1 MKKYK
6 TLLFDVDDTL
16 LDFQKTEKVALR
28 MLFEE
33 KGIPLTSEVEA
44 RYKKVNKGLW
54 DVFEKGEINRDEV
67 VNTRFSI
74 LFKEYGEE
82 VDGILFENNYRSYLE
97 EGNQLIQGAF
107 EFINQ
112 IQNEYDLYIV
122 TNGVSKTQDKRL
134 RNAGL
139 HSLFKGIFVSE
150 DTGFQKPMK
159 EYFEY
164 VFERIPNFASEEGLI
179 IGDSLSAD
187 IKGGYVAG
195 IDTCWFNPEKKLND
209 SEIVPTYEVHSFED
223 LYALLKQ
230 ACITK
235 IGSGIFVPTAY
246 FYPAIC
252 RAVRPTP
259 QNSAEAKKLGGGRA
273 ACKRPIGEG

>member
-16 LDFQKTEKVALR
+16 LDFQKAEKMALR

-33 KGIPLTSEVEA
+33 KGIPLTSEVEVQ
-44 RYKKVNKGLW
+44 YKTINKSLW
-54 DVFEKGEINRDEV
+54 DAFEEGKMNRDEV

-107 EFINQ
+107 EFISQ
-112 IQNEYDLYIV
+112 IQSEYDLYIV
-122 TNGVSKTQDKRL
+122 TNGISKTQDKRL

-139 HSLFKGIFVSE
+139 HTLFQDVFVSE

-159 EYFEY
+159 EYFDY
-164 VFERIPNFASEEGLI
+164 VFERIPNFAPEEGLI

-209 SEIVPTYEVHSFED
+209 SEIVPTYEVQNFEE
-223 LYALLKQ
+223 LYAILKQ
-230 ACITK
+230 R
-235 IGSGIFVPTAY
+235 V
-246 FYPAIC
+246 
-252 RAVRPTP
+252 
-259 QNSAEAKKLGGGRA
+259 
-273 ACKRPIGEG
+273 

>member
-16 LDFQKTEKVALR
+16 LDFQKAEKVALR

-33 KGIPLTSEVEA
+33 KGIPLTSEIEA

-54 DVFEKGEINRDEV
+54 GVFEKGEINRDEV

-150 DTGFQKPMK
+150 DTGFHKPMK
-159 EYFEY
+159 EYFDY
-164 VFERIPNFASEEGLI
+164 VFERIPNFSSEEGLI

-195 IDTCWFNPEKKLND
+195 IDTCWFNPEKKSND

-223 LYALLKQ
+223 LYALLKRH
-230 ACITK
+230 
-235 IGSGIFVPTAY
+235 V
-246 FYPAIC
+246 
-252 RAVRPTP
+252 
-259 QNSAEAKKLGGGRA
+259 
-273 ACKRPIGEG
+273 

>member
-16 LDFQKTEKVALR
+16 LDFQKAEKLALR

-33 KGIPLTSEVEA
+33 RGIPLTKEIEA
-44 RYKKVNKGLW
+44 QYKKINKSLW
-54 DVFEKGEINRDEV
+54 DAFEEGEINRDEV

-74 LFKEYGEE
+74 LLKEYGEE

-97 EGNQLIQGAF
+97 EGNQLMQGAF
-107 EFINQ
+107 EFISQ
-112 IQNEYDLYIV
+112 IQSEYDLYIV

-139 HSLFKGIFVSE
+139 HPLFQGIFVSE
-150 DTGFQKPMK
+150 DTGFQKPRK
-159 EYFEY
+159 EYFDY
-164 VFERIPNFASEEGLI
+164 VFARIPNFAPEEGLI

-209 SEIVPTYEVHSFED
+209 SEIVPTYEVQNFEE

-230 ACITK
+230 R
-235 IGSGIFVPTAY
+235 V
-246 FYPAIC
+246 
-252 RAVRPTP
+252 
-259 QNSAEAKKLGGGRA
+259 
-273 ACKRPIGEG
+273 

>member
-16 LDFQKTEKVALR
+16 LDFQKAEKVALR

-44 RYKKVNKGLW
+44 QYKKINKNLW
-54 DVFEKGEINRDEV
+54 DAFEEGEINRDEV

-97 EGNQLIQGAF
+97 EGDQLMQGAF

-112 IQNEYDLYIV
+112 IQSEYDLYIV
-122 TNGVSKTQDKRL
+122 TNGISKTQDKRL

-139 HSLFKGIFVSE
+139 HSLFKDIFVSE

-159 EYFEY
+159 EYFDY
-164 VFERIPNFASEEGLI
+164 VFERIPNFSFEEGLI

-195 IDTCWFNPEKKLND
+195 IDTCWFNPEKKSND
-209 SEIVPTYEVHSFED
+209 SEIVPTYEVHNFEE
-223 LYALLKQ
+223 LHALLKR
-230 ACITK
+230 
-235 IGSGIFVPTAY
+235 Y
-246 FYPAIC
+246 M
-252 RAVRPTP
+252 
-259 QNSAEAKKLGGGRA
+259 
-273 ACKRPIGEG
+273 

>member
-16 LDFQKTEKVALR
+16 LDFQKAEKSALR

-33 KGIPLTSEVEA
+33 KGMSLTSEIEA
-44 RYKKVNKGLW
+44 QYKKINKSLW
-54 DVFEKGEINRDEV
+54 TAFEEGEINRDEV

-97 EGNQLIQGAF
+97 EGNQLMEGALQ
-107 EFINQ
+107 FINQ
-112 IQNEYDLYIV
+112 IQSEYDLYIV
-122 TNGVSKTQDKRL
+122 TNGISKTQDKRL

-139 HSLFKGIFVSE
+139 HALFQDIFVSE
-150 DTGFQKPMK
+150 DTGYQKPMK
-159 EYFEY
+159 EYFDY
-164 VFERIPNFASEEGLI
+164 VFERIPNFVPEEGLI

-187 IKGGYVAG
+187 MKGGYVAG
-195 IDTCWFNPEKKLND
+195 IDTCWFNPERKLND
-209 SEIVPTYEVHSFED
+209 SGIIPKYEVHNFEE

-230 ACITK
+230 H
-235 IGSGIFVPTAY
+235 V
-246 FYPAIC
+246 
-252 RAVRPTP
+252 
-259 QNSAEAKKLGGGRA
+259 
-273 ACKRPIGEG
+273 

>member
-16 LDFQKTEKVALR
+16 LDFQKAEKAALR

-33 KGIPLTSEVEA
+33 KGMSLTSEIEA
-44 RYKKVNKGLW
+44 QYKKINKSLW
-54 DVFEKGEINRDEV
+54 TAFEEGEINRDEV

-97 EGNQLIQGAF
+97 EGNQLMEGALQ
-107 EFINQ
+107 FINQ
-112 IQNEYDLYIV
+112 IQSEYDLYIV
-122 TNGVSKTQDKRL
+122 TNGISKTQDKRL

-139 HSLFKGIFVSE
+139 HALFQDVFVSE

-159 EYFEY
+159 EYFDY
-164 VFERIPNFASEEGLI
+164 VFERIPNFAPEEGLI

-195 IDTCWFNPEKKLND
+195 IDTCWFNPERKLND
-209 SEIVPTYEVHSFED
+209 SGIIPTYEVHNFEE
-223 LYALLKQ
+223 LEALLKQ
-230 ACITK
+230 H
-235 IGSGIFVPTAY
+235 V
-246 FYPAIC
+246 
-252 RAVRPTP
+252 
-259 QNSAEAKKLGGGRA
+259 
-273 ACKRPIGEG
+273 

>member
-16 LDFQKTEKVALR
+16 LDFQKAEKSALR

-33 KGIPLTSEVEA
+33 KGMSLTSEIEA
-44 RYKKVNKGLW
+44 QYKKINKSLW
-54 DVFEKGEINRDEV
+54 TAFEEGEINRDEV

-97 EGNQLIQGAF
+97 EGNQLMEGALQ
-107 EFINQ
+107 FINQ
-112 IQNEYDLYIV
+112 IQSEYDLYIV
-122 TNGVSKTQDKRL
+122 TNGISKTQDKRL

-139 HSLFKGIFVSE
+139 YALFQDIFVSE
-150 DTGFQKPMK
+150 DTGYQKPMK
-159 EYFEY
+159 EYFDY
-164 VFERIPNFASEEGLI
+164 VFERIPNFVPEEGLI

-187 IKGGYVAG
+187 MKGGYVAG
-195 IDTCWFNPEKKLND
+195 IDTCWFNPERKLND
-209 SEIVPTYEVHSFED
+209 SGIIPTYEVHNFEE

-230 ACITK
+230 H
-235 IGSGIFVPTAY
+235 V
-246 FYPAIC
+246 
-252 RAVRPTP
+252 
-259 QNSAEAKKLGGGRA
+259 
-273 ACKRPIGEG
+273 

>member
-16 LDFQKTEKVALR
+16 LDFQKAEKSALR

-33 KGIPLTSEVEA
+33 KGMSLTSEIEA
-44 RYKKVNKGLW
+44 QYKKINKSLW
-54 DVFEKGEINRDEV
+54 TAFEEGEINRDEV

-97 EGNQLIQGAF
+97 EGNQLMEGALQ
-107 EFINQ
+107 FINQ
-112 IQNEYDLYIV
+112 IQSEYDLYIV
-122 TNGVSKTQDKRL
+122 TNGISKTQDKRL

-139 HSLFKGIFVSE
+139 HALFQDIFVSE
-150 DTGFQKPMK
+150 DAGYQKPMK
-159 EYFEY
+159 EYFDY
-164 VFERIPNFASEEGLI
+164 VFERIPNFVPEEGLI

-187 IKGGYVAG
+187 MKGGYVAG
-195 IDTCWFNPEKKLND
+195 IDTCWFNPERKLND
-209 SEIVPTYEVHSFED
+209 SGIIPTYEVHNFEE

-230 ACITK
+230 H
-235 IGSGIFVPTAY
+235 V
-246 FYPAIC
+246 
-252 RAVRPTP
+252 
-259 QNSAEAKKLGGGRA
+259 
-273 ACKRPIGEG
+273 

>member
-16 LDFQKTEKVALR
+16 LDFQMAEKIALR

-33 KGIPLTSEVEA
+33 KGLLLTDEIEE
-44 RYKKVNKGLW
+44 RYKKINKGLW
-54 DVFEKGEINRDEV
+54 GSFEKGEITRNEI

-82 VDGILFENNYRSYLE
+82 VNGILFENNYRSYLE
-97 EGNQLIQGAF
+97 EGNQLMQGAF

-112 IQNEYDLYIV
+112 IQSEYDLYIV
-122 TNGVSKTQDKRL
+122 TNGISKTQDKRL

-139 HSLFKGIFVSE
+139 HSLFKDIFVSE

-159 EYFEY
+159 EYFDY
-164 VFERIPNFASEEGLI
+164 VFERIPNFSPEEGLI

-195 IDTCWFNPEKKLND
+195 IDTCWFNPEKKSND
-209 SEIVPTYEVHSFED
+209 SEIVPTYEVHNFEE

-230 ACITK
+230 H
-235 IGSGIFVPTAY
+235 V
-246 FYPAIC
+246 
-252 RAVRPTP
+252 
-259 QNSAEAKKLGGGRA
+259 
-273 ACKRPIGEG
+273 

>member
-16 LDFQKTEKVALR
+16 LDFQKAEKMALR

-33 KGIPLTSEVEA
+33 KGIPLTSEVEVQ
-44 RYKKVNKGLW
+44 YKTINKSLW
-54 DVFEKGEINRDEV
+54 DAFEEGKVNRDEV

-112 IQNEYDLYIV
+112 IQSEYDLYIV
-122 TNGVSKTQDKRL
+122 TNGISKTQDKRL

-139 HSLFKGIFVSE
+139 HTLFQDVFVSE

-159 EYFEY
+159 EYFDY
-164 VFERIPNFASEEGLI
+164 VFEQIPNFAPEEGLI

-195 IDTCWFNPEKKLND
+195 IDTCWFNPEKKSNN
-209 SEIVPTYEVHSFED
+209 SEIVPTYEVQNFEE
-223 LYALLKQ
+223 LYAILKQ
-230 ACITK
+230 R
-235 IGSGIFVPTAY
+235 V
-246 FYPAIC
+246 
-252 RAVRPTP
+252 
-259 QNSAEAKKLGGGRA
+259 
-273 ACKRPIGEG
+273 

>member
-16 LDFQKTEKVALR
+16 LDFQKVEKVALQV
-28 MLFEE
+28 LFEE
-33 KGIPLTSEVEA
+33 KGIPLTEEIEA
-44 RYKKVNKGLW
+44 RYKKINKGLW
-54 DVFEKGEINRDEV
+54 NAFEKGELSRNEV
-67 VNTRFSI
+67 VNKRFSM

-97 EGNQLIQGAF
+97 EGNQLMQGAF

-112 IQNEYDLYIV
+112 IQGEYELYIV

-139 HSLFKGIFVSE
+139 HSLFKGVFVSE

-159 EYFEY
+159 EYFDY
-164 VFERIPNFASEEGLI
+164 VFERIPNFAPEEGLI

-195 IDTCWFNPEKKLND
+195 IDTCWFNPERKLND
-209 SEIVPTYEVHSFED
+209 SGIIPTYEVHNFEE

-230 ACITK
+230 
-235 IGSGIFVPTAY
+235 FV
-246 FYPAIC
+246 
-252 RAVRPTP
+252 
-259 QNSAEAKKLGGGRA
+259 
-273 ACKRPIGEG
+273 